1 MLQVPPGGR
10 FLPMTVERQYA
21 RSKTN
26 PLEATGCHDRRPHA
40 QPFSGQALLASGKPH
55 QPSELRWAD
64 LQMHIIGRF

>member
-1 MLQVPPGGR
+1 
-10 FLPMTVERQYA
+10 MTVERQYA

-64 LQMHIIGRF
+64 LQMHI